1 MLSLSDMAEI
11 SCHNYRRPNLRIIM
25 TLKISHDLVSN
36 LVCFLSQQK
45 NKNKK
50 TQNGFCCNVFAQIS
64 SLKQLLSHKSEYY
77 GLYFMLDIV

>member
-11 SCHNYRRPNLRIIM
+11 SCHNYRRPNLRIIL
-25 TLKISHDLVSN
+25 TLKIFHDLVSN

-45 NKNKK
+45 ENFNQLKMVSAAMFHHHWKNY
-50 TQNGFCCNVFAQIS
+50 
-64 SLKQLLSHKSEYY
+64 LSHKSEFY